1 MCCRSMGS
9 NLENLEMSSIMTKGS
24 KKIDIVW
31 YLIIIDNLYVGRE
44 ITFPQSVVLKV
55 VSYNIII
62 HEIFNNVKKI

>member
-1 MCCRSMGS
+1 MGS